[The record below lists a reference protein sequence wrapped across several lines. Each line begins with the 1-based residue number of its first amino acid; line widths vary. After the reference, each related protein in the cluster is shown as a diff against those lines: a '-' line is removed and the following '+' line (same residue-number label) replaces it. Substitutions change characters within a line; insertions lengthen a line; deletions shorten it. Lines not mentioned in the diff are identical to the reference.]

1 MNGANGTKS
10 TNVYDLSQLDIPF
23 MDKALTKNIA

>member
-10 TNVYDLSQLDIPF
+10 TNISDLSQLEVPF